1 VKLRI
6 GIIGAGNMA
15 AVHADG
21 WEAAG
26 DSAVAVLDADAQRA
40 AELAAT
46 TGARVADDLDDL
58 LRSVD
63 AIDICTPTDT
73 HLDYVVAGAAAGVA
87 VVCEKP
93 LARTGEGARSA
104 VAACR
109 EAGVPLL
116 VGHVVRFFPEYVEAK
131 ARVVAGDIGDVAVVR
146 LDRSTYLPAGASA
159 WFKDPARSGGVV
171 HDLMIHDVDYAA
183 WVAGSVTRVY
193 ARLAGSIDGGDHV
206 LATLKHEGGAISHIQ
221 ASWAFPV
228 GSFRTSIEIAGSE
241 GLIMRH
247 ASDPFRSLVAVS
259 PDVPDVPA
267 PPTSGES
274 PYASQIR
281 HFSYVLRGKAT
292 SRIAPEDAAAAVD
305 VCDAIATSIVS
316 GRAIEI
322 GEKL

>member
-1 VKLRI
+1 MTLRI

-15 AVHADG
+15 TVHADG

-26 DSAVAVLDADAQRA
+26 DPVVAVLDADAERA
-40 AELAAT
+40 GELAAT
-46 TGARVADDLDDL
+46 IGALVADDLGSL

-73 HLDYVVAGAAAGVA
+73 HLDYVLAGAEAGVA

-93 LARTGEGARSA
+93 LARTGDGARSA

-116 VGHVVRFFPEYVEAK
+116 VGHVVRFFPEYVEAR
-131 ARVVAGDIGDVAVVR
+131 ARVAAGDIGDVAVVR

-183 WVAGSVTRVY
+183 WVAGTVTRVY

-206 LATLKHEGGAISHIQ
+206 LATLKHEGGAISHVQ

-241 GLIMRH
+241 GLILRH
-247 ASDPFRSLVAVS
+247 AADPFRSLVAVS
-259 PDVPDVPA
+259 SDVPDIPA

-274 PYASQIR
+274 PYVTQIR
-281 HFSYVLRGKAT
+281 HFSQVLRGRAT
-292 SRIAPEDAAAAVD
+292 SRIAPEDAAAAVE
-305 VCDAIATSIVS
+305 VCDAIATSIMTE
-316 GRAIEI
+316 RAVAI
-322 GEKL
+322 GEET